1 MEVRSL
7 VVCPDAETL
16 AVLVEGLKKVEVTP
30 IACQTD
36 LAALDLLW
44 QERFDAVIVDCDA
57 LSNGM
62 ELVKV
67 VRLASG
73 RTSVL
78 LALVTGEAGL
88 KKAFENG
95 ANLVLEK
102 PLTAQSVARTLR
114 AARSLMV
121 ADQRRY
127 FRLPI
132 EIDVHLHSEQGGQTL
147 DVSAKSTDVSAGGM
161 ALRVL
166 HPLQPR
172 MILEVSFKP
181 AGMEMR
187 VHAEAEVSWSDA
199 RGTCGVRFVHIALDE
214 RRAFEKWLTSELQ
227 KRASGAAEAVSQPA
241 K

>member
-1 MEVRSL
+1 MGVRSL

-16 AVLVEGLKKVEVTP
+16 AVLVEGLRRVEVAS
-30 IACQTD
+30 IACETH

-57 LSNGM
+57 PPNGM
-62 ELVKV
+62 ELIKV

-78 LALVTGEAGL
+78 LALVTGETGI

-102 PLTAQSVARTLR
+102 PLTAQSVERTLR

-127 FRLPI
+127 FRLPVDF
-132 EIDVHLHSEQGGQTL
+132 DVHLHSDQGGQTL
-147 DVSAKSTDVSAGGM
+147 DVSARSTDVSAGGM
-161 ALRVL
+161 ALRVP

-172 MILEVSFKP
+172 LLLEVSFRP
-181 AGMEMR
+181 AGMETH

-199 RGTCGVRFVHIALDE
+199 RGTCGVRFVHIPLNE
-214 RRAFEKWLTSELQ
+214 RRAFEKWITTELQ
-227 KRASGAAEAVSQPA
+227 KRASGAAEVASQPA

>member
-7 VVCPDAETL
+7 VVCPNAETL
-16 AVLVEGLKKVEVTP
+16 AVLAEGLHKVEVTA
-30 IACQTD
+30 IACESD

-57 LSNGM
+57 LPSGM

-78 LALVTGEAGL
+78 LALVAGEASL
-88 KKAFENG
+88 KQAFEHG

-102 PLTAQSVARTLR
+102 PLTAQTVARTLH

-132 EIDVHLHSEQGGQTL
+132 EIDVHLHSEAGQTL
-147 DVSAKSTDVSAGGM
+147 DVSVKTTDLSAGGM
-161 ALRVL
+161 ALRV
-166 HPLQPR
+166 PR
-172 MILEVSFKP
+172 PIEPRRMLEVSFKP
-181 AGMEMR
+181 AGMETR

-199 RGTCGVRFVHIALDE
+199 RGTCGVRFVHIPLEE
-214 RRAFEKWLTSELQ
+214 RWAFEKWLTAELQ
-227 KRASGAAEAVSQPA
+227 KRAIGAVEATSQSA